1 MSSQV
6 YFLAFSPRVILW
18 IKTVCYTRAFSFG
31 VSVSGHHS
39 FHLLLT
45 QITQA
50 KCFLHL
56 FCLDSCSEAVALPLV
71 VSKKLISTMT
81 LIDIWAPSSSIS
93 NLLINHMPAYPL
105 QKLIRI
111 ICANNQKCN
120 FYSRF
125 STIRGFN
132 RPQPLAWNL
141 ICKHCCQW
149 RKVQYIRNKCFWM
162 LILIDFYL

>member
-1 MSSQV
+1 MFHQVFMSAKVWNPTSDFSGTFSCPTHFMSSQV

-18 IKTVCYTRAFSFG
+18 IKTVCYTRAFLS
-31 VSVSGHHS
+31 VVLVSGHHS
-39 FHLLLT
+39 SHLLLT
-45 QITQA
+45 QITRA
-50 KCFLHL
+50 KCFLHVC
-56 FCLDSCSEAVALPLV
+56 CLDSCSEAVALPLV

-120 FYSRF
+120 FLF
-125 STIRGFN
+125 KI
-132 RPQPLAWNL
+132 
-141 ICKHCCQW
+141 
-149 RKVQYIRNKCFWM
+149 
-162 LILIDFYL
+162 FYDTRL